1 MEVEFQRIGKCRYA
15 VSVHRPGHI
24 DLEMNPAPGYDDLLP
39 HDLVHFVVERELG
52 LQRGIFGQLAAG
64 GTAGTFHPIPPASCS
79 REWSRVSREL
89 ARRGAKLQREGR
101 SDCELSERVAQVCL
115 QAWRARAFV
124 NRSQTA
130 GLDAGVTQGQLDRVR
145 NKLDELSAQ
154 WVRLQVGEALT
165 VVWPECDR
173 KLGRAREGINRIKRR
188 VHLSSLVLSS
198 YYLVTLV

>member
-1 MEVEFQRIGKCRYA
+1 MEVEFQRIGKRRYA

-64 GTAGTFHPIPPASCS
+64 GTAGTFHPIPSASRS

-89 ARRGAKLQREGR
+89 ARRGAKLLREGR
-101 SDCELSERVAQVCL
+101 SDCQLSESVAQLCHK
-115 QAWRARAFV
+115 AWLARALV
-124 NRSQTA
+124 NPSQTA
-130 GLDAGVTQGQLDRVR
+130 GLDPGVTQDQLDRVSHQ
-145 NKLDELSAQ
+145 LDELSAQ
-154 WVRLQVGEALT
+154 WVRLHVGEVLT

-173 KLGRAREGINRIKRR
+173 KLGRARR
-188 VHLSSLVLSS
+188 
-198 YYLVTLV
+198 

>member
-1 MEVEFQRIGKCRYA
+1 MEVEFQRIGKRRYA

-64 GTAGTFHPIPPASCS
+64 GTAGTFHPIPPASRS

-89 ARRGAKLQREGR
+89 TRRGAKLLREGR
-101 SDCELSERVAQVCL
+101 SDCELSEMVSQVCH
-115 QAWRARAFV
+115 QAWLTRALV
-124 NRSQTA
+124 NVSQTG
-130 GLDAGVTQGQLDRVR
+130 GLDAGVTQAQLDRVIQQ
-145 NKLDELSAQ
+145 LDELSAQ

-165 VVWPECDR
+165 VIWPE
-173 KLGRAREGINRIKRR
+173 
-188 VHLSSLVLSS
+188 
-198 YYLVTLV
+198 